1 MAFPGQKTF
10 AFMAFIHVSIW
21 DGSRNT
27 ESKCCVNN
35 MQTDTMFLCHSTP
48 STCNHMGMVHI
59 QTSAGDA
66 KTMVR
71 NNSFKRDMRRSSSGN
86 FSYVLNLSLAQIPA
100 SPLWAPVLLG
110 SPEEGVSEPLTT
122 SNLILP
128 NFEVRQ
134 VRIES
139 LTPGNP
145 RGKKATM

>member
-1 MAFPGQKTF
+1 
-10 AFMAFIHVSIW
+10 
-21 DGSRNT
+21 
-27 ESKCCVNN
+27 
-35 MQTDTMFLCHSTP
+35 
-48 STCNHMGMVHI
+48 MVHI